1 LTPAAASLPICEG
14 DEEAA
19 MRVFLATMGT
29 ETNTFASF
37 PTGLDDFRGKFW
49 AEDGIARVVPSP
61 WAAPAQQWLKHAT
74 AAGWEVVESLHAFA
88 EPAGPTVRSA
98 YETMRDRIL
107 ADLAAAGPV
116 DAVLMFLH
124 GAMVADGYD
133 DCEADFLGRMRAQV
147 GPDVRIGIELDLH
160 AHIDDRLLEA
170 ADLIVFYKAY
180 PHIDYAAR
188 ADDLF
193 ELMRRTLSGEIAP
206 VMALFDCKVMGLFPT
221 TREGPMPG
229 FVNEMFAAEGRGGI
243 LSLSLNHGFP
253 WADVPHAGA
262 KMLAIADGDE
272 ALARRTA
279 EDFGRRFYA
288 IRAAACLPFVPLA
301 DAIAEARRPGDKPL
315 LLADTS
321 DQTGGGAP
329 GDTTHMLRAMI
340 EAGIGNAVYA
350 PLWDPLAVGICF
362 AVGMGAK
369 LKLRIGGKYEPQSGP
384 PLDVDAEVLFLKRGA
399 YQDQLQDERVPIG
412 DVAVIRAAGIEIL
425 LNTRRSGVFSPTMF
439 THHGISLAGKQVIG
453 LKNLYRHTDI
463 FAPLVRGQL
472 FVATPGA
479 CPPDWAAIPFRRIP
493 RPMWPLDPDPLG

>member
-1 LTPAAASLPICEG
+1 
-14 DEEAA
+14 
-19 MRVFLATMGT
+19 MRIFLATMGT

-49 AEDGIARVVPSP
+49 EEDSIANVVPSP
-61 WAAPAQQWLKHAT
+61 WAAPAQQWLKHAK
-74 AAGWEVVESLHAFA
+74 ALGWDVVESLHAFA
-88 EPAGPTVRSA
+88 EPAGPTVRAA

-107 ADLAAAGPV
+107 DDLRNAGPI

-133 DCEADFLGRMRAQV
+133 DCEADFLGRMRELV
-147 GPDVRIGIELDLH
+147 GPGVRIGVELDLH
-160 AHIDDRLLEA
+160 AHIDHRLLEA
-170 ADLIVFYKAY
+170 TDLIVFYKAY

-193 ELMRRTLSGEIAP
+193 ELMRRTLAREIEP

-229 FVNEMFAAEGRGGI
+229 FVEEMFAAEGRNGI

-262 KMLAIADGDE
+262 KMLAVADRDMAVAE
-272 ALARRTA
+272 RAA
-279 EDFGRRFYA
+279 EDFGGRFYA
-288 IRAAACLPFVPLA
+288 IREAACLPFVPLA
-301 DAIAEARRPGDKPL
+301 DAIAEASKPGDRPL

-340 EAGIGNAVYA
+340 EAGIRNAVYG

-362 AVGMGAK
+362 SVGVGSR
-369 LKLRIGGKYEPQSGP
+369 LRLRIGGKYEPHSGP
-384 PLDVDAEVLFLKRGA
+384 ALDVDAEVLFLKRDA
-399 YQDQLQDERVPIG
+399 FQDQLEDERVPIG
-412 DVAVIRAAGIEIL
+412 DVAVIRAEGIDIL

-439 THHGISLAGKQVIG
+439 THHGIVLEGRQMIG

-472 FVATPGA
+472 YVATPGA
-479 CPPDWAAIPFRRIP
+479 CPPDWASIPFRRIP
-493 RPMWPLDPDPLG
+493 RPIWPLDPDPLE